1 MIKVNDLPILVYDNF
16 YTEQEYNSMWQELL
30 FLKSK
35 MQTQAQDNP
44 SLKKNTGLLLDEIY
58 PNRDISDILTCTR
71 KIFNTDFI
79 EKCKQ
84 QHYFFEYL
92 GSS

>member
-35 MQTQAQDNP
+35 MQTQSQDNP

-58 PNRDISDILTCTR
+58 PNRNISDILTCTR

-79 EKCKQ
+79 EKC
-84 QHYFFEYL
+84 
-92 GSS
+92 